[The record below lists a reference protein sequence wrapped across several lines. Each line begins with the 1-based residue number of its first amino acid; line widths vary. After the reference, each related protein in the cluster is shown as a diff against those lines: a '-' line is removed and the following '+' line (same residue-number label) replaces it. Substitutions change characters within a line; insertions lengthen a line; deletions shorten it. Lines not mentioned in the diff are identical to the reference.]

1 MPQLWADTETAAH
14 LCLCPGE
21 DRTNLFMEPTDELQ
35 DWLWKGYATE
45 RELPYWILK
54 YVLMIGTKK
63 MAEMG
68 CMSPQMASLA
78 KSQDIIGWKKFTER
92 MISRHFIGIQNEYLV
107 LGNHRINA

>member
-1 MPQLWADTETAAH
+1 
-14 LCLCPGE
+14 
-21 DRTNLFMEPTDELQ
+21 MEPTDELQ

-68 CMSPQMASLA
+68 CMSPQMASLT
-78 KSQDIIGWKKFTER
+78 KSQDIIGGENFMEGR
-92 MISRHFIGIQNEYLV
+92 ISRHFFNIKNEYLV
-107 LGNHRINA
+107 LGNHRIKAEQ